1 MIELLVGDD
10 MLNLETI
17 KKSVVVNYNY
27 FIERVKDVTPPNELF
42 IMNEDMMRSRIEDL
56 TIEKASIFDKTIE
69 DYQYN
74 GLTNTIIVN
83 KKYLERKDIFLE
95 NLYMDMALMVALYN
109 PERKISGF
117 GTEKFWA
124 LNKGIREML
133 ALSLVNQGRST
144 EYFESDEYVYANIV
158 SLMID
163 PLDLQLSYYKNDP
176 EIFIEKMNPLL
187 SQELDKFNKIN
198 MLANY
203 NMKSRL
209 SEKSNSKLAFIQ
221 SELFELF
228 LSTNPTKEQVDTFLA
243 NTVSNSAVFKDSQKY
258 KRLDALNFDSMYE
271 DYMQTMETGKTY

>member
-1 MIELLVGDD
+1 

-27 FIERVKDVTPPNELF
+27 FIERVKDVTPPNDLF
-42 IMNEDMMRSRIEDL
+42 IMNEDMIRSRIEDL

>member
-1 MIELLVGDD
+1 

-17 KKSVVVNYNY
+17 KKSVVGNFEY
-27 FIERVKDVTPPNELF
+27 FMERVKDVTPPNDLF
-42 IMNEDMMRSRIEDL
+42 VMTEDMMRSRIEDL
-56 TIEKASIFDKTIE
+56 TIEKASIFDKTVE

-83 KKYLERKDIFLE
+83 KKYLARDDIFLE

-117 GTEKFWA
+117 GTENFWA

-133 ALSLVNQGRST
+133 ALSLVDQGRST
-144 EYFESDEYVYANIV
+144 EYFESDEYVYANLV

-163 PLDLQLSYYKNDP
+163 PLDLQLAYYRNDP
-176 EIFIEKMNPLL
+176 EIFVEKMNPIL
-187 SQELDKFNKIN
+187 SQEFGKFHKIN

-203 NMKSRL
+203 NMKARL
-209 SEKSNSKLAFIQ
+209 WEKSNSKLAPIE

-228 LSTNPTKEQVDTFLA
+228 LSTNPAKGQVERFLA
-243 NTVSNSAVFKDSQKY
+243 DTVTSSLVFKEPEKY
-258 KRLDALNFDSMYE
+258 KRLDALDLDSMYE
-271 DYMQTMETGKTY
+271 DYIENMQPGKTY